1 MKSCILTV
9 SLLNIPYYSNI
20 KCCKRGKMMKSTLLL
35 VILLIVLAEGSF
47 KNRFSHIRS
56 LNLINP
62 GGRTGKSLQQEGA
75 LEFECSE
82 CIAFMNKVFDA
93 KRNSKEMQES
103 DLKTARS
110 VICPEN
116 PDFPI
121 CQRNEVS
128 VWEDAFLTPELA
140 SKFCSSLPTNNCDQ
154 DK

>member
-1 MKSCILTV
+1 MNSCLLTLSLLIMASSFSPFHYASGRNPFAMKSD
-9 SLLNIPYYSNI
+9 
-20 KCCKRGKMMKSTLLL
+20 
-35 VILLIVLAEGSF
+35 E
-47 KNRFSHIRS
+47 
-56 LNLINP
+56 
-62 GGRTGKSLQQEGA
+62 
-75 LEFECSE
+75 ECSA

-128 VWEDAFLTPELA
+128 VWEDAFMTPEMALA
-140 SKFCSSLPTNNCDQ
+140 FCTSLPNNDCDK

>member
-1 MKSCILTV
+1 MI
-9 SLLNIPYYSNI
+9 
-20 KCCKRGKMMKSTLLL
+20 KSTLLL

-47 KNRFSHIRS
+47 KNRFSHIRYA
-56 LNLINP
+56 ITP
-62 GGRTGKSLQQEGA
+62 GGRSRRSFQQEGS
-75 LEFECSE
+75 LELECSE

-103 DLKTARS
+103 DLKIARS
-110 VICPEN
+110 VLCPKN

-128 VWEDAFLTPELA
+128 VWEDAFMTPEMALA
-140 SKFCSSLPTNNCDQ
+140 FCTSLPNNDCDK

>member
-1 MKSCILTV
+1 MKSQ
-9 SLLNIPYYSNI
+9 
-20 KCCKRGKMMKSTLLL
+20 
-35 VILLIVLAEGSF
+35 LAEEGS
-47 KNRFSHIRS
+47 
-56 LNLINP
+56 
-62 GGRTGKSLQQEGA
+62 
-75 LEFECSE
+75 LETECSA

-121 CQRNEVS
+121 CQQNEVA
-128 VWEDAFLTPELA
+128 VWENAFLTPELA
-140 SKFCSSLPTNNCDQ
+140 SMFCTSLPINDCNK